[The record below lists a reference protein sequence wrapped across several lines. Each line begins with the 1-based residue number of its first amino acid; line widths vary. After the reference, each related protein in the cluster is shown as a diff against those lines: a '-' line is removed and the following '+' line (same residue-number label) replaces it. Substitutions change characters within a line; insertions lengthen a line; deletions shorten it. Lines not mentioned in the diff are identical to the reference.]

1 MAIGLDVIE
10 IFQQGHQRPVV
21 TTMPGKLKM
30 GLQPEFHPVILADNK
45 GGNLRRGRLPFKSGH
60 QQQAF

>member
-1 MAIGLDVIE
+1 MTIGFDVIE

-30 GLQPEFHPVILADNK
+30 GLPPEFHPVILADNI
-45 GGNLRRGRLPFKSGH
+45 R
-60 QQQAF
+60 